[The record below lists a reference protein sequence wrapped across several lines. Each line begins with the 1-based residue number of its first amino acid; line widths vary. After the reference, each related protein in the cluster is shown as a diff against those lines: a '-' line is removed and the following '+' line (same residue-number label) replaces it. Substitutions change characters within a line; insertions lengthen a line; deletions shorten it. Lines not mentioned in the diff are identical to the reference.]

1 MWAQVE
7 DIMSQ
12 ASSRIVQHVAE
23 FVPGALALLTLLIG
37 AAVLSVLARVLILR
51 LLASIDFDRRAE
63 QWGLGVLTRWP
74 SGRSPSIVVARSAQW
89 TILVLGL
96 LVALTAL
103 DAAVPSRFTVS
114 MFEYAPNLIAAA
126 IVLALGAMFAQFL
139 GRAVLIS
146 AVNMQIQSARALS
159 LTARWLVLIV
169 AVSMAIE
176 QLKVGRQILVLAFGI
191 LFGGIVL
198 AASLAIGL
206 GARDAVGRAIDR
218 ELRKVA
224 QPREPVDRVEHV

>member
-7 DIMSQ
+7 EIMSQ

-23 FVPGALALLTLLIG
+23 FVPGALALLTLLVG
-37 AAVLSVLARVLILR
+37 AAIISVLARVLVLR
-51 LLASIDFDRRAE
+51 LLTGIEFDRRAE
-63 QWGLGVLTRWP
+63 QWGLGLLTRWP

-89 TILVLGL
+89 TIMALGL

-114 MFEYAPNLIAAA
+114 LFEYAPNVIAAA

-159 LTARWLVLIV
+159 LTVRWLVLIV
-169 AVSMAIE
+169 AASMAIE

-191 LFGGIVL
+191 LFGGVVL

-218 ELRKVA
+218 ELRKA
-224 QPREPVDRVEHV
+224 PPPREPVDRVEHV

>member
-1 MWAQVE
+1 MWAEVE

-23 FVPGALALLTLLIG
+23 FVPGALALLTLLVG
-37 AAVLSVLARVLILR
+37 AAVISVLARVLVLR
-51 LLASIDFDRRAE
+51 LLTSIDFDRRAE

-96 LVALTAL
+96 LLALTAL

-114 MFEYAPNLIAAA
+114 MFEYAPNVVAAA

-159 LTARWLVLIV
+159 LSARWLVLIV
-169 AVSMAIE
+169 AASMAIE
-176 QLKVGRQILVLAFGI
+176 QLKVGRQILVLTFGI
-191 LFGGIVL
+191 LFGGVVL

-206 GARDAVGRAIDR
+206 GARDAVGRAIER
-218 ELRKVA
+218 ELRKPP
-224 QPREPVDRVEHV
+224 QPKDQVDRVEHV

>member
-1 MWAQVE
+1 MWAQVA

-12 ASSRIVQHVAE
+12 ASTRIVQHVAE
-23 FVPGALALLTLLIG
+23 FVPGALALLTLLVG
-37 AAVLSVLARVLILR
+37 AAVLSVLVRVLTLR

-63 QWGLGVLTRWP
+63 PWGLGLLTRWP

-96 LVALTAL
+96 LLALTAL

-146 AVNMQIQSARALS
+146 AVNMRIQSARALS

-224 QPREPVDRVEHV
+224 PPREPVDRVEHV

>member
-1 MWAQVE
+1 M
-7 DIMSQ
+7 
-12 ASSRIVQHVAE
+12 
-23 FVPGALALLTLLIG
+23 
-37 AAVLSVLARVLILR
+37 
-51 LLASIDFDRRAE
+51 
-63 QWGLGVLTRWP
+63 
-74 SGRSPSIVVARSAQW
+74 VVARSAQW
-89 TILVLGL
+89 VIMVLGL
-96 LVALTAL
+96 LLALTAL
-103 DAAVPSRFTVS
+103 DAAVPSRFALS
-114 MFEYAPNLIAAA
+114 IFEYAPNVLAAA

-169 AVSMAIE
+169 AASMAIE
-176 QLKVGRQILVLAFGI
+176 QLRIGRQILVLAFGI
-191 LFGGIVL
+191 LFGGVVL

-224 QPREPVDRVEHV
+224 QPRDPVDRVEHV